1 MKYCKWESM
10 IMNMTKKQGQLL
22 SERFEVAYNQVH
34 DALKDIVQINDE
46 RFVVLVKVGAK
57 KYQIIETFKK
67 DLEQYARLRNAIVH
81 EKMEVGFYIAEPNA
95 KVVNH
100 IEKIANVLSLPN
112 YALSIASKNVVY
124 FDVQDSIL
132 KVTDAIKAYGYS
144 KFPIYKN
151 TTCIGLLTAGSI
163 VKWMAQNMES
173 GQVNLSDI
181 RVSEIMKYEKDRPI
195 EIAAKDINI
204 FEVENI
210 FEKAHKKK
218 RKIEGVI
225 ITENGKI
232 DEAPLGI
239 ITAWDLIEIDYT
251 VD

>member
-1 MKYCKWESM
+1 
-10 IMNMTKKQGQLL
+10 MNKKQGQLL
-22 SERFEVAYNQVH
+22 SERFEVAFNQVH
-34 DALKDIVQINDE
+34 DALRDIVQINDE
-46 RFVVLVKVGAK
+46 RFVVLVKIGAK

-100 IEKIANVLSLPN
+100 IEKIANVLSRPN

-132 KVTDAIKAYGYS
+132 KVTDAIKEYGYS

-151 TTCIGLLTAGSI
+151 KKCIGLLTAGSI
-163 VKWMAQNMES
+163 VKWMAEHMES
-173 GQVNLSDI
+173 GHVNLSDI
-181 RVSEIMKYEKDRPI
+181 HVSDIMEYEKDRPI
-195 EIAAKDINI
+195 EIVDKSINI

-210 FEKAHKKK
+210 FEKAHKMK
-218 RKIEGVI
+218 RKLEGVI

-232 DEAPLGI
+232 DEVPLGM

>member
-1 MKYCKWESM
+1 MGERK
-10 IMNMTKKQGQLL
+10 MNMNKKQGPLL
-22 SERFEVAYNQVH
+22 SERFEVAFNQVH
-34 DALKDIVQINDE
+34 DALRDIVQINDE
-46 RFVVLVKVGAK
+46 RFVVLVKIGAK

-67 DLEQYARLRNAIVH
+67 DLEQYAKLRNAIVH

-100 IEKIANVLSLPN
+100 IEKIANLLNRPN
-112 YALSIASKNVVY
+112 FALSIASKNVVY

-132 KVTDAIKAYGYS
+132 KVTSAIKEYGYS

-151 TTCIGLLTAGSI
+151 KKCIGLLTAGSI
-163 VKWMAQNMES
+163 MKWMAQQMNS
-173 GQVNLSDI
+173 GVVNLSEIHVEDI
-181 RVSEIMKYEKDRPI
+181 MLVEKERPI
-195 EIAAKDINI
+195 EIVAKNINI

-218 RKIEGVI
+218 RKIEGIV
-225 ITENGKI
+225 ITENGKS
-232 DEAPLGI
+232 DEAPLGM

-251 VD
+251 VE

>member
-1 MKYCKWESM
+1 MKAGNNK
-10 IMNMTKKQGQLL
+10 TQQL

-57 KYQIIETFKK
+57 KYQVIETFKK

-100 IEKIANVLSLPN
+100 IEKIANILSKPN
-112 YALSIASKNVVY
+112 YALSIASKNVIN
-124 FDVQDSIL
+124 FDYNDSIL
-132 KVTDAIKAYGYS
+132 KVTAAIRDHGYS
-144 KFPIYKN
+144 KFPVYKN
-151 TTCIGLLTAGSI
+151 KTCQGLLTASSI
-163 VKWMAQNMES
+163 MKWMAKNMENNI
-173 GQVNLSDI
+173 VNLSDVK
-181 RVSEIMKYEKDRPI
+181 VSDIMAIEKQHPI
-195 EIAAKDINI
+195 DFISKEINI
-204 FEVENI
+204 FEVEDI

-218 RKIEGVI
+218 SKLEAVI
-225 ITENGKI
+225 ITENGRS
-232 DEAPLGI
+232 DERPLGI
-239 ITAWDLIEIDYT
+239 ITPWDLIEIDYT

>member
-1 MKYCKWESM
+1 M
-10 IMNMTKKQGQLL
+10 IMTITKKQGQLL

-46 RFVVLVKVGAK
+46 RFVVLVKVGSK

-81 EKMEVGFYIAEPNA
+81 EKMEVGFYIAEPNV

-100 IEKIANVLSLPN
+100 IEKIANVFSRPN
-112 YALSIASKNVVY
+112 YALSIASKDVVY
-124 FDVQDSIL
+124 FDVHDSIL
-132 KVTDAIKAYGYS
+132 KVTDAIKEYGYS

-151 TTCIGLLTAGSI
+151 TKCIGLLTAGSI

-181 RVSEIMKYEKDRPI
+181 HVSEIMQYEKDRPI

>member
-1 MKYCKWESM
+1 M
-10 IMNMTKKQGQLL
+10 MNKKNGQQL

-34 DALKDIVQINDE
+34 EALRAIVQINDE

-57 KYQIIETFKK
+57 KHQIIETFKK

-100 IEKIANVLSLPN
+100 IEKIAIVLSRPN
-112 YALSIASKNVVY
+112 YALSIASKNVVF

-132 KVTDAIKAYGYS
+132 KVTDAIKEYGYS

-151 TTCIGLLTAGSI
+151 KKCIGLLTAGSI
-163 VKWMAQNMES
+163 VKWMAEHMES

-181 RVSEIMKYEKDRPI
+181 HISDFIEYEKDRPI
-195 EIAAKDINI
+195 EIVDKSINI
-204 FEVENI
+204 FEVETI

-218 RKIEGVI
+218 LKIEGVV
-225 ITENGKI
+225 ITENGNI

-251 VD
+251 VE

>member
-1 MKYCKWESM
+1 
-10 IMNMTKKQGQLL
+10 MNMNKKQGPLL

-34 DALKDIVQINDE
+34 DALRDIVQINDD
-46 RFVVLVKVGAK
+46 RFVVLVKLGAK
-57 KYQIIETFKK
+57 KYQIIETYKK

-95 KVVNH
+95 KVVSH
-100 IEKIANVLSLPN
+100 IEKIANVFSRPN
-112 YALSIASKNVVY
+112 YALSIATKHVVY
-124 FDVQDSIL
+124 FDYHDSIL
-132 KVTDAIKAYGYS
+132 KVTAAIKEHGYS

-151 TTCIGLLTAGSI
+151 KKCVGLLTAGSI

-173 GQVNLSDI
+173 GLVNLSDI
-181 RVSEIMKYEKDRPI
+181 HVWDIMNYQKELMI
-195 EIAAKDINI
+195 EIVPKEINI

-218 RKIEGVI
+218 RKLEGVI
-225 ITENGKI
+225 ITENGNT

>member
-1 MKYCKWESM
+1 MKAVNKNS
-10 IMNMTKKQGQLL
+10 QQL

-57 KYQIIETFKK
+57 KYQVIETFKK

-100 IEKIANVLSLPN
+100 IEKIANILSKPN
-112 YALSIASKNVVY
+112 YALSIASKNVIN
-124 FDVQDSIL
+124 FDYNDSIL
-132 KVTDAIKAYGYS
+132 KVTAAIRDYGYS
-144 KFPIYKN
+144 KFPVYKN
-151 TTCIGLLTAGSI
+151 KTCQGLLTASSI
-163 VKWMAQNMES
+163 MKWMAKNMKNNV
-173 GQVNLSDI
+173 VNLSDVK
-181 RVSEIMKYEKDRPI
+181 VSDIMAMEKQYTIDFI
-195 EIAAKDINI
+195 SKEINI
-204 FEVENI
+204 FEVEDI

-218 RKIEGVI
+218 TKLEAVI
-225 ITENGKI
+225 ITENGRA
-232 DEAPLGI
+232 DERPLGI
-239 ITAWDLIEIDYT
+239 ITPWDLIEIDYT

>member
-1 MKYCKWESM
+1 MT
-10 IMNMTKKQGQLL
+10 ITKKQGQLL

-46 RFVVLVKVGAK
+46 RFVVLVKVGSK

-81 EKMEVGFYIAEPNA
+81 EKMEVGFYIAEPNV

-100 IEKIANVLSLPN
+100 IEKIANVFSRPN
-112 YALSIASKNVVY
+112 YALSIASKDVVY
-124 FDVQDSIL
+124 FDVHDSIL
-132 KVTDAIKAYGYS
+132 KVTDAIKEYGYS

-151 TTCIGLLTAGSI
+151 TKCIGLLTAGSI

-181 RVSEIMKYEKDRPI
+181 HVSEIMQYEKDRPI

>member
-1 MKYCKWESM
+1 
-10 IMNMTKKQGQLL
+10 MNKKQGQQL

-34 DALKDIVQINDE
+34 EALRDIVQINDE

-95 KVVNH
+95 KVVSH
-100 IEKIANVLSLPN
+100 IEKIANVLSRPN
-112 YALSIASKNVVY
+112 YALSIASKKVVY

-132 KVTDAIKAYGYS
+132 KVTDAIKEFGYS

-151 TTCIGLLTAGSI
+151 KKCIGLLTAGSI
-163 VKWMAQNMES
+163 VKWMAQHMEA
-173 GQVNLSDI
+173 GRVNLSDI
-181 RVSEIMKYEKDRPI
+181 RVSAILEYEKDRPI
-195 EIAAKDINI
+195 EIVNKSINI

-225 ITENGKI
+225 ITENGSD
-232 DEAPLGI
+232 DEVPLGI